1 MSNKLQELTD
11 KLYQEGL
18 SKGKQEGE
26 QLVGKAREEAAR
38 IVADAKKEAEEI
50 TTAARKE
57 AEQLKIKIQSD
68 LKMASVQTVSQ
79 LRQQVENSLVTK
91 AVEVPVKEAFAD
103 TTYVKSLLSTVVGA
117 FNAAESG
124 SAGLDV
130 ILPESLR
137 KELGDKAALQMV
149 AELGKGLDVTFSKN
163 LRTGFKIGPKDGGYL
178 ISFTGE
184 DFADMFSQYLRPA
197 ARKLLFGE

>member
-38 IVADAKKEAEEI
+38 IVADAEKEANEI
-50 TTAARKE
+50 ITSARKE
-57 AEQLKIKIQSD
+57 AEQLKVKIQSD

-79 LRQQVENSLVTK
+79 IRQQVETALVTK

-103 TTYVKSLLSTVVGA
+103 AAYVKSLISTVVGA

-124 SAGLDV
+124 SAELDV

-137 KELGDKAALQMV
+137 TELGEKAALQMV

-163 LRTGFKIGPKDGGYL
+163 LRTGFKVGPKDGGYL

-197 ARKLLFGE
+197 ARKLLFSE